1 MGVATRFYD
10 AFMVRD
16 HYTMGL
22 LYANHAT
29 FRDPV
34 FPRLTAQGARLMWQ
48 MLLSEAEDLAI
59 DVNVI
64 EDTPDR
70 ARVDWTARY
79 TFTPTKRW
87 VVNRVHTEMVVAAG
101 KIVQQVDDFSFW
113 RWSGQALGW
122 RGWLLGATPL
132 VRDKVQRQAAKSLKE
147 FAQFVALTSR
157 EGKQEGRP

>member
-1 MGVATRFYD
+1 MGVASRFYE

-34 FPRLTAQGARLMWQ
+34 FPRLTAQGTRLMWQ
-48 MLLSEAEDLAI
+48 MLLSEAEDLEI
-59 DVNVI
+59 DVNII

-70 ARVDWTARY
+70 ARVNWVARY
-79 TFTPTKRW
+79 TFTPTKRA
-87 VVNRVHTEMVVAAG
+87 VVNRVHTEMAIAAG

-122 RGWLLGATPL
+122 RGWLLGYTPL
-132 VRDKVQRQAAKSLKE
+132 VRDKVQRQAAKSLTE

-157 EGKQEGRP
+157 EGKQGGRT

>member
-1 MGVATRFYD
+1 MGVATRFYE

-16 HYTMGL
+16 FYTMGL

-48 MLLSEAEDLAI
+48 MLLTEAEDLEISADI
-59 DVNVI
+59 H
-64 EDTPDR
+64 EDTADR

-79 TFTPTKRW
+79 TFTPTKRL
-87 VVNRVHTEMVVAAG
+87 VVNKVHTEMVIAAG

-122 RGWLLGATPL
+122 KGWLLGATPL
-132 VRDKVQRQAAKSLKE
+132 VRDPVQRKAAKSLKE
-147 FAQFVALTSR
+147 FAQFVALTNS
-157 EGKQEGRP
+157 QGR

>member
-1 MGVATRFYD
+1 MGVAQRFYD

-48 MLLSEAEDLAI
+48 MLLSEAEDLEINADI
-59 DVNVI
+59 L
-64 EDTPDR
+64 EDGPER
-70 ARVDWTARY
+70 ARVNWTARY
-79 TFTPTKRW
+79 TFTPTKRV
-87 VVNRVHTEMVVAAG
+87 VVNRVRTVMTIAAG
-101 KIVQQVDDFSFW
+101 KIVQQVDEFNFW

-122 RGWLLGATPL
+122 KGWLLGATPL
-132 VRDKVQRQAAKSLKE
+132 VRDKVQKQAAKSLTE

-157 EGKQEGRP
+157 DGK

>member
-1 MGVATRFYD
+1 MGVASRFYD

-16 HYTMGL
+16 YYTMGL

-48 MLLSEAEDLAI
+48 MLLSEAEDLGI
-59 DVNVI
+59 EVNII
-64 EDTPDR
+64 EDTADR
-70 ARVDWTARY
+70 ARVDWVARY
-79 TFTPTKRW
+79 TFTPTKRS
-87 VVNRVHTEMVVAAG
+87 VVNRVHTEMAIAAG
-101 KIVQQVDDFSFW
+101 KIVQQTDQFNFW

-122 RGWLLGATPL
+122 RGWLLGFTPL
-132 VRDKVQRQAAKSLKE
+132 VREKVQRQAAKSLTE

-157 EGKQEGRP
+157 DGKEARK

>member
-1 MGVATRFYD
+1 MGVAERFYE

-34 FPRLTAQGARLMWQ
+34 FPRLTAQGVRLMWQ
-48 MLLSEAEDLAI
+48 MLLSEAEDLEVS
-59 DVNVI
+59 VNI
-64 EDTPDR
+64 LEDTADH
-70 ARVDWTARY
+70 AKVDWTARY
-79 TFTPTKRW
+79 TFTPTKRV
-87 VVNRVHTEMVVAAG
+87 VVNKVHTEMVIAAG

-122 RGWLLGATPL
+122 KGWLLGPTPL
-132 VRDKVQRQAAKSLKE
+132 VRDKVRAKAAKSLKE

-157 EGKQEGRP
+157 DGK

>member
-1 MGVATRFYD
+1 MGVATRFYE

-48 MLLSEAEDLAI
+48 MLLSEAEDLE
-59 DVNVI
+59 I
-64 EDTPDR
+64 EPRIVEDSAER

-79 TFTPTKRW
+79 TFTPTKRV

-101 KIVQQVDDFSFW
+101 KIVQQVDNFSFW

-122 RGWLLGATPL
+122 KGWLLGYTPL
-132 VRDKVQRQAAKSLKE
+132 VRDEVQRQAARSLTE

-157 EGKQEGRP
+157 EGKVQH

>member
-1 MGVATRFYD
+1 MGVAERFYE

-22 LYANHAT
+22 LYASHAT

-34 FPRLTAQGARLMWQ
+34 FPKLTAQGARLMWQ
-48 MLLSEAEDLAI
+48 MLLSEAEDLELA
-59 DVNVI
+59 VNI
-64 EDTPDR
+64 LEDTPDR

-79 TFTPTKRW
+79 TFTPTRRPVINK
-87 VVNRVHTEMVVAAG
+87 VHTEMRIAAG

-122 RGWLLGATPL
+122 KGWLLGATPL
-132 VRDKVQRQAAKSLKE
+132 VRDKVRARAAKSLKE
-147 FAQFVALTSR
+147 YAQFVALTSR
-157 EGKQEGRP
+157 DGK

>member
-1 MGVATRFYD
+1 MGVAARFYE

-16 HYTMGL
+16 FYTMGL

-48 MLLSEAEDLAI
+48 MLLTEAEDLEISADI
-59 DVNVI
+59 H
-64 EDTPDR
+64 EDTADR

-79 TFTPTKRW
+79 TFTPTKRL
-87 VVNRVHTEMVVAAG
+87 VVNKVHTEMVIAAG

-122 RGWLLGATPL
+122 KGWLLGATPL
-132 VRDKVQRQAAKSLKE
+132 VRDPVQRKAAKSLKE
-147 FAQFVALTSR
+147 FAQFVALTNS
-157 EGKQEGRP
+157 QGR